1 MAQDFVI
8 IPTKPITVAGDSSK
22 CDCGLAE
29 GARDYLPSS
38 AAAVVLPPG
47 GDNDG
52 DVFLTCG
59 VLPGGD
65 PDGEAAPGLLVE
77 GEQAGGP
84 VDLEA

>member
-1 MAQDFVI
+1 MMMVM
-8 IPTKPITVAGDSSK
+8 SSW
-22 CDCGLAE
+22 
-29 GARDYLPSS
+29 
-38 AAAVVLPPG
+38 
-47 GDNDG
+47 
-52 DVFLTCG
+52 TCG

>member
-1 MAQDFVI
+1 MAE
-8 IPTKPITVAGDSSK
+8 VARE
-22 CDCGLAE
+22 A
-29 GARDYLPSS
+29 LPSS

-47 GDNDG
+47 GDDDG
-52 DVFLTCG
+52 DVLSMWCA
-59 VLPGGD
+59 GGD